1 MSLQREEKQYTS
13 KERKWR
19 PSFLIPGLFAALL
32 AASALLLPL
41 LLGPTQIQPAQAR
54 VGRDRDVSTEVGT
67 AAFLS
72 SGQVDQGLTQG
83 YNDLLT
89 LNFHSL
95 PTPPAGLTYYAWL
108 MPDPADDVTPPLLL
122 GILHPEQTKQVTLT
136 YASPSHT
143 NLLASYSGVRITEQP
158 GGTPPSLPS
167 QDPATWRWQGWI
179 PNIPT
184 PGDEN
189 HYSLLS
195 HLRHLLAKD
204 PTLEANNLPGG
215 LALWLTRNVTKVEEW
230 VSAAQGSWQ
239 GAQTSPEEADF
250 LHRQMVSIL
259 EYLDGQSYAWLDLPA
274 GSPWLVDQAGG
285 KIGLIDRVQNQ
296 TPPAYLEHVD
306 LHLEGLANAPGH
318 TATQQQLALLV
329 DRVTTRMEADL
340 QQVRTDARALVK
352 MNATQLRQAGNLA
365 LLDEMARLSLEVT
378 SGWFDPQTGENIGGV
393 LWIMERL
400 QQLATIPITSVQ
412 QSEKSNP
419 DERP

>member
-1 MSLQREEKQYTS
+1 MSRISLQYPEKRRTS
-13 KERKWR
+13 KGRRWR
-19 PSFLIPGLFAALL
+19 PFLLITGLF

-41 LLGPTQIQPAQAR
+41 LLGPTQIQPTQAR
-54 VGRDRDVSTEVGT
+54 VGRDQGASLEVGT

-83 YNDLLT
+83 YNDLIT
-89 LNFHSL
+89 LNLHSL
-95 PTPPAGLTYYAWL
+95 PAPQAGLTYYAWL
-108 MPDPADDVTPPLLL
+108 MPDPTDDTMPPLLL
-122 GILHPEQTKQVTLT
+122 GTLHPGQTGQVTLT
-136 YASPSHT
+136 YVSPSHA

-158 GGTPPSLPS
+158 GGSTPSIPS
-167 QDPATWRWQGWI
+167 QDPTTWRWEGWI
-179 PNIPT
+179 PNIPA

-215 LALWLTRNVTKVEEW
+215 LALWLTRNVTKIEEW
-230 VSAAQGSWQ
+230 VSAAQGSWH
-239 GAQTSPEEADF
+239 GAQTSQEDAD
-250 LHRQMVSIL
+250 LIHRQMVRIL

-306 LHLEGLANAPGH
+306 LHLQGLAGAPGH
-318 TATQQQLALLV
+318 TAAQQQLALLV
-329 DRVTTRMEADL
+329 DKVTTRMETDL
-340 QQVRTDARALVK
+340 RQVRTDASALVK
-352 MNATQLRQAGNLA
+352 INVTQLKQAKNLA